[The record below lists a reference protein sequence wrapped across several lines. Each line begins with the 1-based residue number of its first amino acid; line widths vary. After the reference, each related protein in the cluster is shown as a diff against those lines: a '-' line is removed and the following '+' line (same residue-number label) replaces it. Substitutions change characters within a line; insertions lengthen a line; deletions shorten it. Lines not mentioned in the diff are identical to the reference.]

1 MRRSFATML
10 LLTLLLSSVPA
21 GPASA
26 VGDWLWPV
34 EGAIIRGFDP
44 PDSPY
49 GSGHRGIDIAAAPGT
64 PVRAPADGTVTF
76 AGPIGGRLFM
86 TIDHGG
92 GVESTYS
99 WLDALAV
106 RKGDRVTRGTIVAST
121 GWGHTGAT
129 TPHLHLGV
137 KVDDVYVDPLDHLGP
152 VSVAGFIRLAPLP
165 P

>member
-1 MRRSFATML
+1 MRRLLAT
-10 LLTLLLSSVPA
+10 TLLLALCLSPMHTR
-21 GPASA
+21 PASA
-26 VGDWLWPV
+26 AGDWLWPV
-34 EGAIIRGFDP
+34 EGPVLRGFDP

-49 GSGHRGIDIAAAPGT
+49 GSGHRGIDVAAAPGT

-76 AGPIGGRLFM
+76 AGPIGGRLFL

-99 WLDALAV
+99 WLDALTV
-106 RKGDRVTRGTIVAST
+106 RRGDRVVRGAIVAST

-129 TPHLHLGV
+129 IPHLHLGV
-137 KVDDVYVDPLDHLGP
+137 KVDDVYVDPLDHLGA
-152 VSVAGFIRLAPLP
+152 VSVGAFIRLAPLP